1 VGGENISKINNF
13 RIIGQGNFKANK
25 DFKISFLL
33 ILILIF
39 QTEDLPQFFIQQF
52 ASHPIDIN
60 TATLEELKQ
69 IPFLSFDDIEKILKY
84 RPFKGYGEFRRTLNL
99 SYREFLLIRPYII
112 ILPKGFN
119 GYFSAYGGVQFLSN
133 VDRNLNNNTIF
144 DSVLNRVSDY
154 GLDVQVYYKHYAF
167 RLRDYNLTDTTFL
180 NNDTIINYEN
190 RFRFVFNAFLSD
202 MAFRIGNFAPRIG
215 YGAISYRPRYYFLY
229 LPSFNFPSSN
239 LSIEYRY
246 KFLGVFI
253 DTTRNFFIY
262 SNYRDFYFGFIKGY
276 YESLWSFLILTPFPK
291 FSFSLEGSYGRDGY
305 SYGYS
310 LIYRDRGVFVFYNQ
324 NFYRGSQ
331 LWKYT
336 YWSDSSFLYVYL
348 SFFPFDL
355 RMNMRGDRGSINIL
369 YELANYS
376 YVILRH
382 YRHPFFNS
390 YQISFNQ
397 TRGIFLSGEKVKNGA
412 ILTIGYNLQIGRR
425 YEDPYIKLRV
435 YYFNTC
441 MTNSNC
447 FVNDSNLYYQP
458 YDPDSRL
465 NLYYWSSYEGF
476 FPYIDSR
483 IQLYGSGTKLSI
495 SLRYKKLYFRFID
508 GGRYDFGL
516 EKNFFF

>member
-1 VGGENISKINNF
+1 M
-13 RIIGQGNFKANK
+13 
-25 DFKISFLL
+25 LT
-33 ILILIF
+33 LILIF
-39 QTEDLPQFFIQQF
+39 QTEDLPQFFIRQYV
-52 ASHPIDIN
+52 SHPIDIN
-60 TATLEELKQ
+60 SASLEELKQ
-69 IPFLSFDDIEKILKY
+69 IPFLSSDDIEKILKY
-84 RPFKGYGEFRRTLNL
+84 RPFKGYTEFRRALNL

-112 ILPKGFN
+112 ILPKSFN
-119 GYFSAYGGVQFLSN
+119 GYFSAYGGAQILSDVN
-133 VDRNLNNNTIF
+133 RNLNNNTIL
-144 DSVLNRVSDY
+144 DSILNKVSDY
-154 GLDVQVYYKHYAF
+154 GLDVQLYYKHYAF
-167 RLRDYNLTDTTFL
+167 RVRDYNLTDTTFL
-180 NNDTIINYEN
+180 NNDTIINYQN

-246 KFLGVFI
+246 KFLGIFI
-253 DTTRNFFIY
+253 DTTKNFFIY
-262 SNYRDFYFGFIKGY
+262 SNYKDFYFGFIKGY
-276 YESLWSFLILTPFPK
+276 YESFWSFLNFK
-291 FSFSLEGSYGRDGY
+291 FFQRFSFCLEGSYGRDGY

-310 LIYRDRGVFVFYNQ
+310 LIYRDRGIFIFYNQ

-355 RMNMRGDRGSINIL
+355 RMNMRGDRGSINIS
-369 YELANYS
+369 YELSSYS
-376 YVILRH
+376 YIIFRH

-397 TRGIFLSGEKVKNGA
+397 TRGLFLSGEKVKNGA
-412 ILTIGYNLQIGRR
+412 ILTIGYNLQLGRR
-425 YEDPYIKLRV
+425 YEDPYIKFRV

-441 MTNSNC
+441 MTDSNC

-483 IQLYGSGTKLSI
+483 IQVYGSGTKFSI
-495 SLRYKKLYFRFID
+495 SLRYKKFYFRFVD
-508 GGRYDFGL
+508 GGRYDLGL
-516 EKNFFF
+516 ERNFFF

>member
-1 VGGENISKINNF
+1 MMDLSESYRNEGRTIGFVPTMGYLHEGHLSLF
-13 RIIGQGNFKANK
+13 RIAKK
-25 DFKISFLL
+25 KSH
-33 ILILIF
+33 ILVVSIF
-39 QTEDLPQFFIQQF
+39 VNPLQFGRI
-52 ASHPIDIN
+52 
-60 TATLEELKQ
+60 
-69 IPFLSFDDIEKILKY
+69 
-84 RPFKGYGEFRRTLNL
+84 LNL

-112 ILPKGFN
+112 ILPKEFN

-167 RLRDYNLTDTTFL
+167 RLKDYNLTDTTFL